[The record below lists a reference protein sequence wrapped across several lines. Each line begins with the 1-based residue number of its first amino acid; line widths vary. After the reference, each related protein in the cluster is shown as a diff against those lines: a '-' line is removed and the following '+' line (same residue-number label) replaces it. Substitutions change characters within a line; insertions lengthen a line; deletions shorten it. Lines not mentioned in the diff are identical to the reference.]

1 MMSSAHT
8 TPSLPLVTMM
18 LPNGQ
23 QANSVSEF
31 VGRIDKCI
39 PCQVHPAVEALII
52 RYGLD
57 AQCAQQLRQLPLP
70 LQAVVFTFLGSSNSC
85 FDDLVHD

>member
-1 MMSSAHT
+1 
-8 TPSLPLVTMM
+8 MM

>member
-1 MMSSAHT
+1 
-8 TPSLPLVTMM
+8 MM

-57 AQCAQQLRQLPLP
+57 AQCAQQLATASPP
-70 LQAVVFTFLGSSNSC
+70 IAGSC
-85 FDDLVHD
+85 FHFFGVVKQLL